1 MEHHSKLVEMTK
13 TDNGYTLNNLN
24 PFYIHEHI
32 YELHELAKTGLVIY
46 TESQRI
52 ASIDNTAIILD
63 IIKKASGVEKAKK
76 DLMNKFAIQD
86 CTAQH
91 ILDLPL
97 DDLTMFGAYSY
108 EPSIEL
114 YEEAVMSLDR
124 LTQMQAAID
133 AEMIE

>member
-1 MEHHSKLVEMTK
+1 MEHNSKLVEMTK

-46 TESQRI
+46 TESQKI
-52 ASIDNTAIILD
+52 ATIENTAIILD
-63 IIKKASGVEKAKK
+63 IIKKASSTEKAKK
-76 DLMNKFAIQD
+76 DLMKQFEIQD

-91 ILDLPL
+91 ILDMPL
-97 DDLTMFGAYSY
+97 DELSIFGAYTY
-108 EPSIEL
+108 ESQIEL

-124 LTQMQAAID
+124 LTQMQATID
-133 AEMIE
+133 AEMID